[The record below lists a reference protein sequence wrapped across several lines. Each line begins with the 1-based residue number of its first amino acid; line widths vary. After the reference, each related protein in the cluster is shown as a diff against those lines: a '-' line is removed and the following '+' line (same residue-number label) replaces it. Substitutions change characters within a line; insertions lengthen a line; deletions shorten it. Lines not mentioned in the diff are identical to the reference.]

1 MREESRRDLLGDGES
16 GGNQSSSLHSHVHQT
31 EEPLKQFPTGVL
43 QTCKYLER
51 WKVAVG
57 SGEVMEIFIVYVYKE
72 MVAVTQLDKIKLSA
86 D

>member
-1 MREESRRDLLGDGES
+1 M
-16 GGNQSSSLHSHVHQT
+16 
-31 EEPLKQFPTGVL
+31 
-43 QTCKYLER
+43 
-51 WKVAVG
+51 AVG